1 MIWNC
6 EAPIMIEC
14 GVCHCLMLKQS
25 IYLSQSA
32 SVASLDWSA
41 ILQGLTL
48 PSTVFHITRYLKTIY
63 WRYQRFEPRVS
74 CTRSIYCPT
83 GLRSFPKG
91 WTVPLQFADV
101 TFHGCTI
108 VPTLE
113 MIMILAHSGIACL
126 LGQSARLFPWRA
138 NFPTWKVTPWEKQ
151 HVFLICHTLTLQHG
165 VIPHCREACVNDAT
179 TWAGSTGRVYPSQ
192 SAFFLPRSCQLRG
205 KAGWDHL
212 PSTGSFYS
220 RVWSCRHLLTAS
232 SAYHGSATPTLWGGV
247 HVLGKI

>member
-113 MIMILAHSGIACL
+113 MIMILAHSGTACL
-126 LGQSARLFPWRA
+126 LGQSAWLFPWRA

-151 HVFLICHTLTLQHG
+151 HVLDLSYTYSAAWGDSTLQGSVCEWRYHMS
-165 VIPHCREACVNDAT
+165 RVNWKSLSKPICILPPKELPTA
-179 TWAGSTGRVYPSQ
+179 WQSCMGSSPFHRIILLKGLILQ
-192 SAFFLPRSCQLRG
+192 ASAHSIQCLPRVSNSNIVRRSAC
-205 KAGWDHL
+205 AGEN
-212 PSTGSFYS
+212 
-220 RVWSCRHLLTAS
+220 
-232 SAYHGSATPTLWGGV
+232 
-247 HVLGKI
+247 